1 LRPQAHLRSGP
12 SCCVAIADN
21 GNVAHDRVIVLACV
35 LPAIGRAIAER
46 LIAKRERAG
55 VRVRGLGTVA
65 PYDEGSLFE
74 NVNTPHDHARARGW
88 VELNEKPFED
98 RITE

>member
-1 LRPQAHLRSGP
+1 VRAAFITQS
-12 SCCVAIADN
+12 
-21 GNVAHDRVIVLACV
+21 IV
-35 LPAIGRAIAER
+35 ER
-46 LIAKRERAG
+46 LIAERERSR
-55 VRVRGLGTVA
+55 VRVRGPGAVA
-65 PYDEGSLFE
+65 PYDEKSLFE